1 MKNEHTD
8 QSSSSIQLAT
18 FYLNDLLLGI
28 QIEKVQE
35 INRQLDCT
43 YVPHAPAYVQGVVNL
58 RGDVVTVLN
67 PKVILNLGNKEL
79 NKGSRNLIINS
90 EGELIGLCVDRVS
103 DILTIPK
110 NQINEAPANLQGVE
124 GRFFK
129 GIHQLESE
137 LLVLL
142 NIDEVISNT
151 VEFSAVG

>member
-1 MKNEHTD
+1 MSNESTKK
-8 QSSSSIQLAT
+8 STNSLQLAT

-28 QIEKVQE
+28 RIENVQE

-43 YVPHAPAYVQGVVNL
+43 IVPHAPDYVQGVVNL

-67 PKVILNLGNKEL
+67 PKVILEL
-79 NKGSRNLIINS
+79 DNTDIHKGSRNLIINS

-110 NQINEAPANLQGVE
+110 DQINEPPANLKGID

-137 LLVLL
+137 VLVLL
-142 NIDEVISNT
+142 NIDEIICST
-151 VEFSAVG
+151 TAEFA